1 MSIGT
6 GTDLGGTG
14 LGGVGVGGSGPG
26 ALPGAGPLP
35 PPVDAPIRGR
45 RIQLPHSPKIIAGLA
60 MLAVFLIVA
69 IIGPLVAPYSPSARL
84 IATNGWPKPPS
95 SAHALGSTQLQQV

>member
-26 ALPGAGPLP
+26 DQPGAGPLP
-35 PPVDAPIRGR
+35 PPVSAPIR
-45 RIQLPHSPKIIAGLA
+45 AG
-60 MLAVFLIVA
+60 
-69 IIGPLVAPYSPSARL
+69 GYSCPAPPR
-84 IATNGWPKPPS
+84 
-95 SAHALGSTQLQQV
+95 